1 MKSTTLLPRLQF
13 GLRDTGKYGERST
26 QQKAKQINNIYN
38 GGYYDVWGAFSIPV
52 STPSP
57 HSRGLSIYTDIKS
70 VVMLAS
76 KVPLGKRQ
84 KGGGDGEENPE
95 RVDYGEHMPNDIC
108 RVVYWSVQNGP
119 LVLLRR
125 AGGCVWITSSSIN
138 SFFLKTRSRRGN
150 NGWPSK
156 ELEENE
162 KTNKADKRKWLKV

>member
-1 MKSTTLLPRLQF
+1 M
-13 GLRDTGKYGERST
+13 
-26 QQKAKQINNIYN
+26 
-38 GGYYDVWGAFSIPV
+38 WGAFSIPV

-95 RVDYGEHMPNDIC
+95 WVDYGEHMPNDIC

-156 ELEENE
+156 ELEENT
-162 KTNKADKRKWLKV
+162 KTNIRQRKENDWKCRKYDYSIKTYNDGNTFVHWYLRRTSGLDLGIWRSLL